1 MKPESYK
8 ERINRFLSYIIG
20 AHGGQMSVGDEVI
33 SERFLAIDTGLSRT
47 SIREVFAIL
56 QYHGFIS
63 CEWGKPK
70 KVLRDLEEWDNVKV

>member
-8 ERINRFLSYIIG
+8 ERINRFLSYILG
-20 AHGGQMSVGDEVI
+20 AHGGKMVAGDEVT

-63 CEWGKPK
+63 REWGKPK
-70 KVLRDLEEWDNVKV
+70 KVLRDLSEWEL